1 MLIAARTPPNLSV
14 LNPIERVNSTLNIGL
29 NGLAL
34 GRKELD
40 PETEKRI
47 KSLTS
52 KKAWRNANKPF
63 QEGLKESIDYK
74 QIVHRT
80 TKDCHRIIKERFSSL
95 QYKGGL

>member
-1 MLIAARTPPNLSV
+1 MAELEKTDSMDHSPIHMVYTDGGGDHRTPFISVQISYIAHFLNKDLDMLIAARTPPNLSV

-47 KSLTS
+47 KSLT
-52 KKAWRNANKPF
+52 
-63 QEGLKESIDYK
+63 
-74 QIVHRT
+74 
-80 TKDCHRIIKERFSSL
+80 
-95 QYKGGL
+95 